1 MDGMRHTHGPQR
13 LARRGADGSGRAWRL
28 RIPILLAGEFVAERG
43 VRCGPCP
50 GQLLGLAV

>member
-28 RIPILLAGEFVAERG
+28 RTSILLAGEFAAERR